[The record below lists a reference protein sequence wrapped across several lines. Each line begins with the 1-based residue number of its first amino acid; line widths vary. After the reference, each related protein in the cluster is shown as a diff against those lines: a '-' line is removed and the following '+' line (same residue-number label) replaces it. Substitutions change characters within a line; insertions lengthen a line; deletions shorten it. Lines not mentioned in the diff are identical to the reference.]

1 MHHSTLRDV
10 LLHRFWLIFS
20 LSGVLFF
27 FFLPNRGILEWF
39 IRLTGIL
46 LFIQIFYG
54 AYQISSIPRNFLLLL
69 WAAAILLLLSTLFS
83 GAHTDTHRMYRVI
96 KMLIIVFSIHC
107 LSQGD
112 FDKRLIFLFGAV
124 LASLIILQ
132 FVARSVLGMPYG
144 TYSNRHYLANL
155 ASLTLP
161 LFFYYYFV
169 TPRPYNFL
177 IVPLAFMDLDLLLR
191 TSSRPAILALSVGTV
206 FTIFFLIR
214 NRRKWIALAV
224 FAGGCILLYVTNYA
238 HVIGRIEDLIIN
250 LPTEER
256 VQIWSDTWKML
267 RHNPPGAWLVGN
279 GIGSFPESFRI
290 YSIPKYSFFP
300 FPHNHLLQI
309 LFANGFIGFFLVLAG
324 QILLLFLL
332 MRLASRATDPELRV
346 FINCVTVIYVT
357 WLIFTSLVFG
367 FYSRFTLYPFG
378 FIIGISFFLSEKL
391 PEPHS
396 VRQMDLM
403 GHDFGPSRG
412 INNGFHQVERSG
424 DEHAR

>member
-112 FDKRLIFLFGAV
+112 FDKRLIFLFGAL

-206 FTIFFLIR
+206 FTVFFLIR
-214 NRRKWIALAV
+214 NRRKWIALAA

-256 VQIWSDTWKML
+256 VQFWTDTWKML
-267 RHNPPGAWLVGN
+267 EHNSIGAWLIGN
-279 GIGSFPESFRI
+279 GIGSFPESFHV
-290 YSIPKYSFFP
+290 YSIPQYNFFS

-309 LFANGFIGFFLVLAG
+309 LFTSGIIGLLLIVAG
-324 QILLLFLL
+324 QVFLLFLL
-332 MRLASRATDPELRV
+332 MKLSSRTVDPKRRI
-346 FINCVTVIYVT
+346 FINCMTVIYVT
-357 WLIFTSLVFG
+357 WLIFSSLVFG

-378 FIIGISFFLSEKL
+378 FIIGITFFLGEKL
-391 PEPHS
+391 PEPRS
-396 VRQMDLM
+396 VRKMYLM
-403 GHDFGPSRG
+403 GQ
-412 INNGFHQVERSG
+412 GFRPTRWHQNDSHQLAGSG
-424 DEHAR
+424 D

>member
-1 MHHSTLRDV
+1 MHHSALRDV

-27 FFLPNRGILEWF
+27 FFLPNRGVLEWF

-46 LFIQIFYG
+46 LFIHIFYG
-54 AYQISSIPRNFLLLL
+54 DYQISSIPRHSLLLL

-112 FDKRLIFLFGAV
+112 SDKRIIFLVGAL

-132 FVARSVLGMPYG
+132 FVARSLLGMPHG
-144 TYSNRHYLANL
+144 TYSNPHYLANL

-177 IVPLAFMDLDLLLR
+177 IFPLAFVDLDLLLR
-191 TSSRPAILALSVGTV
+191 TSSRPAILALSVVTT
-206 FTIFFLIR
+206 FAIFSLMSR
-214 NRRKWIALAV
+214 RRKWIALAAL
-224 FAGGCILLYVTNYA
+224 AGGCLLLYVTNYA
-238 HVIGRIEDLIIN
+238 NVIERMEDLLIN

-256 VQIWSDTWKML
+256 VQFWSDTWKML
-267 RHNPPGAWLVGN
+267 QHNSLGAWITGN
-279 GIGSFPESFRI
+279 GIGSFPDFFPA
-290 YSIPKYSFFP
+290 YSIPEYSFFS
-300 FPHNHLLQI
+300 FPHNHVLQI
-309 LFANGFIGFFLVLAG
+309 LFDNGVIGVALVLG
-324 QILLLFLL
+324 WQVLLFYLL
-332 MRLASRATDPELRV
+332 IQSSHGTADPKLRLL
-346 FINCVTVIYVT
+346 INSVTVVYAT
-357 WLIFTSLVFG
+357 WGIFTSLTFG

-378 FIIGISFFLSEKL
+378 FIMGIILILVEKL
-391 PEPHS
+391 PES
-396 VRQMDLM
+396 RTVRNLNPNEQ
-403 GHDFGPSRG
+403 
-412 INNGFHQVERSG
+412 GFPGTRCHQTASDQLAGSG
-424 DEHAR
+424 D